1 MRLNFELFLPVPGPL
16 LSNLAAIS
24 AETTIFHLAQLL
36 HWKCD
41 PDHKKRFPM

>member
-1 MRLNFELFLPVPGPL
+1 MRLKIKLFLPVPAL

-24 AETTIFHLAQLL
+24 PETVFHLAQLS
-36 HWKCD
+36 HWNCD